1 MIVRDGT
8 DDDADALLA
17 LESLLFE
24 ADAWSLPM
32 VVSELAADDRV
43 VLVAVDEGELV
54 GYAVTLCGVD
64 VADLHRI
71 GVHPRSQ
78 RTGVAGAL
86 LDASLAR
93 AGERGAAR
101 MLLEVS
107 ARNDPAIA
115 LYERAGFA
123 EIDRRRRYYRDGS
136 DALVLAR
143 ELDGRPHQ
151 M

>member
-1 MIVRDGT
+1 MILRDGT
-8 DDDADALLA
+8 DDDADAVLA
-17 LESLLFE
+17 LESLLFD

-32 VVSELAADDRV
+32 VVSELAAEDRV
-43 VLVAVDEGELV
+43 VLVAVEDGVLV

-71 GVHPRSQ
+71 GVHPRNQ
-78 RTGVAGAL
+78 RAGLARAL
-86 LDASLAR
+86 LDASLSR
-93 AGERGAAR
+93 AGEQGAAR

-115 LYERAGFA
+115 LYERAGFV

-143 ELDGRPHQ
+143 ELDGPPEL
-151 M
+151 